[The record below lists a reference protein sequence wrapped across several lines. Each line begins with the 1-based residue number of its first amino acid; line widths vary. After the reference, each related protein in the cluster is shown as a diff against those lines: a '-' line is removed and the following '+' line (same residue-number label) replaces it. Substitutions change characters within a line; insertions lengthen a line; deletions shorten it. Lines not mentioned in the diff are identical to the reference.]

1 MRPRCWCRYWWSQ
14 PILCGARFYHK
25 VVMKFWCIFVSIAI
39 CCLGKFRV
47 RTGIWPNI
55 TKSQRDNLE
64 IVLILMLLLVWL
76 RSWQRNSCLSE
87 RTWGCAGVVL
97 RRWEN
102 ENDRIDLCNVTTTVT
117 RSQTPA
123 PPPSL
128 PSGGGFTTFTWL
140 IQTQPQLAEASF
152 EQVQEIS

>member
-1 MRPRCWCRYWWSQ
+1 M
-14 PILCGARFYHK
+14 
-25 VVMKFWCIFVSIAI
+25 
-39 CCLGKFRV
+39 
-47 RTGIWPNI
+47 
-55 TKSQRDNLE
+55 
-64 IVLILMLLLVWL
+64 WL

-87 RTWGCAGVVL
+87 RTSGCAGVVL

-117 RSQTPA
+117 RYQTPA

-128 PSGGGFTTFTWL
+128 PSGGDFTTFTWL

-152 EQVQEIS
+152 EQVQEISKSWNWQTASRRSGMLHEMLGSLFCEVWSDEVVNTAPEDWKWSCWIYSKIPVFFATLTCHHDTDRS